1 MPDTATQ
8 PLAVS
13 APISK
18 EVIFERDGVKAVRLK
33 IAAGHGVPAHSAS
46 VDVFAAV
53 IRGRGT
59 FVVAGKPIALQP
71 GVVVD
76 MRPNVLHSLDA
87 TEDLELVV
95 LHCRV
100 SGDPA
105 VAVHCGA

>member
-1 MPDTATQ
+1 
-8 PLAVS
+8 
-13 APISK
+13 
-18 EVIFERDGVKAVRLK
+18 
-33 IAAGHGVPAHSAS
+33 
-46 VDVFAAV
+46 
-53 IRGRGT
+53 
-59 FVVAGKPIALQP
+59 VVAGNPIALQP

-105 VAVHCGA
+105 VSVHCGA